1 MPSITPF
8 LWFDADLAEPIAF
21 YTSIFPD
28 ADAGNSDVRSVGDE
42 GPVFTA
48 SIELCGQQLM
58 FLNGGPV
65 HAGFTE
71 SISLFVSVETQ
82 DEVDDLWERL
92 TAGGG
97 EPGRCGWLKD
107 RYGLSWQ
114 VVPAVLGN
122 LLGAPDRT
130 RAQQAMDAMMQMDK
144 LDIAALQSAYDR

>member
-21 YTSIFPD
+21 YTSVFPD
-28 ADAGNSDVRSVGDE
+28 AGTSEVRSVGDG

-144 LDIAALQSAYDR
+144 LDVAALQAAYDR

>member
-8 LWFDADLAEPIAF
+8 LWFDTDFVEPITF

-28 ADAGNSDVRSVGDE
+28 ASSPDLRRTVDD
-42 GPVFTA
+42 GPNFAAT
-48 SIELCGQQLM
+48 IELCGQHLM
-58 FLNGGPV
+58 LLNGGPI

-82 DEVDDLWERL
+82 EEIDDLWERL
-92 TAGGG
+92 TVSGG

-114 VVPAVLGN
+114 IVPTVLGT
-122 LLGAPDRT
+122 LLGSSDRI
-130 RAQQAMDAMMQMDK
+130 RAQQATDAMMQMGK
-144 LDIAALQSAYDR
+144 LDTAALQAAYDR